1 MWTVC
6 EMGCPDSHTSEF
18 VADAGTSLDQ
28 HNVEIHENRECWN
41 AKPLLRAVYADFY
54 RMIRDRLPRD
64 RTGAVIEIG
73 SGMGNIKEWI
83 PECVTTDLFPNPWLD
98 RVESVYRLTCADGSA
113 GAFVLFDVFH
123 HLRHPGAALG
133 EMRRALEKGGRVILL
148 EPDMGALG
156 RFIFGRFHHEPL
168 GLGEKIEWDAP
179 PGWNPEQH
187 GYYAA
192 QGNASRVFVDG
203 ELREKLAG
211 WRVVE
216 VKRRPAFSYLGSGG
230 FRGPQVY
237 PRFLLQLV
245 RVVEKVFALLP
256 GVFSTRLLVVLER
269 HD

>member
-1 MWTVC
+1 
-6 EMGCPDSHTSEF
+6 MGSPAFTT
-18 VADAGTSLDQ
+18 ATPLDQ
-28 HNVEIHENRECWN
+28 HNVEIHENRAAWQ
-41 AKPLLRAVYADFY
+41 AKPLLREVYAHFY
-54 RMIRDRLPRD
+54 RMIRDRLPPAQK
-64 RTGAVIEIG
+64 GAVIEIG

-98 RVESVYRLTCADGSA
+98 RVESVYRLSSADGSA
-113 GAFVLFDVFH
+113 SAFILFDVFH
-123 HLRHPGAALG
+123 HLRHPGAALA
-133 EMRRALEKGGRVILL
+133 EVRRALGAGGRVILI

-156 RFIFGRFHHEPL
+156 RFVFGRFHHEPL

-179 PGWNPEQH
+179 EGWNPEQH

-203 ELREKLAG
+203 EFREKLAG
-211 WRVVE
+211 WRVIE
-216 VKRRPAFSYLGSGG
+216 VKRMPAFSYIGSGG

-237 PRFLLQLV
+237 PRLLLPLV
-245 RVVEKVFALLP
+245 RVIENIFAILP